1 MNQPSGL
8 PRDSFDLTHAE
19 QLVLDMLRQ
28 ERRFTFE
35 ELVERVPELSWAQL
49 FVTIDLLSRRGDI
62 ELRREGFTYTART
75 TNPRVNG
82 MEGINGAAHHDHR

>member
-1 MNQPSGL
+1 
-8 PRDSFDLTHAE
+8 
-19 QLVLDMLRQ
+19 MLRE

-49 FVTIDLLSRRGDI
+49 FVTIDQLSRRGDI

-75 TNPRVNG
+75 VTLPLTG
-82 MEGINGAAHHDHR
+82 TEGPKWSDAS